1 MVAERT
7 LMHVFLFEI
16 IQLLVFGF
24 FFFFFFGQRG
34 KNPYVTLLVLKK
46 KIMLIPK
53 LQEEFGAVMKIFLR
67 K

>member
-1 MVAERT
+1 MAERT

-16 IQLLVFGF
+16 IQVC
-24 FFFFFFGQRG
+24 FFFGGGVDRGG

-46 KIMLIPK
+46 KIMLFPK

>member
-24 FFFFFFGQRG
+24 FFFLDRGG